1 MTKPRLIVLTGAPGA
16 GKTAILRSL
25 GLAHVAEPAREV
37 IAEQRAIG
45 GTSTAEQDP
54 ARFVELLLERSIEK
68 HRAAMD
74 RGEPVLFDRGIPD
87 CVAYAQQLG
96 GDPQPCRKAASV
108 HRYHPTVL
116 VTRPWADIYTTDDE
130 RRMSFEATLPFHRLM
145 EEAYEEAGYGLIE
158 IPRGSMAERV
168 AFVRRFLEECR

>member
-1 MTKPRLIVLTGAPGA
+1 
-16 GKTAILRSL
+16 
-25 GLAHVAEPAREV
+25 
-37 IAEQRAIG
+37 
-45 GTSTAEQDP
+45 
-54 ARFVELLLERSIEK
+54 
-68 HRAAMD
+68 
-74 RGEPVLFDRGIPD
+74 VLFDRGIPD
-87 CVAYAQQLG
+87 CVAYARQLG